1 MSGTV
6 GVVATASDDVGV
18 ASVQFLLNGVN
29 VGAPVT
35 AAPYTVVW
43 NTTTVVNGTYKLTA
57 VARDFAGNANVSEDV
72 TLTVSN
78 ASTGERRQP
87 LGQRRPIRPILV
99 G

>member
-29 VGAPVT
+29 IGAPVT

-43 NTTTVVNGTYKLTA
+43 NTG
-57 VARDFAGNANVSEDV
+57 RSP
-72 TLTVSN
+72 TLHTS
-78 ASTGERRQP
+78 
-87 LGQRRPIRPILV
+87 
-99 G
+99 